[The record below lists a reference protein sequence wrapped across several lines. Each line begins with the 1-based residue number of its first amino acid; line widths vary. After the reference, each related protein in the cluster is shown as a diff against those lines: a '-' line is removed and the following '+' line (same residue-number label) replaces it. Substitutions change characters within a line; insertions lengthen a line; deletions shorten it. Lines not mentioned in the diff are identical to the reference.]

1 MDSSLTCYH
10 PVVCYRHM
18 PTLDGSVSVSQDDL
32 SQILAQPLPVNISY
46 DSTVTDLTD
55 IWSSIPVGFEYVVFH
70 TLLYVIHYI
79 VRWSEWDNYFNG
91 GSGMMGGESEW
102 QLDYANHT
110 SSSIHH

>member
-1 MDSSLTCYH
+1 
-10 PVVCYRHM
+10 
-18 PTLDGSVSVSQDDL
+18 VSVSQDDL

-46 DSTVTDLTD
+46 DSTVTHLTD
-55 IWSSIPVGFEYVVFH
+55 IWSSIPVGFEYVIFH

-79 VRWSEWDNYFNG
+79 ARWSEWDNYFNG
-91 GSGMMGGESEW
+91 GSGMMGGEPEW